1 MTDAVISSD
10 AMEVATKISPIPD
23 EVSASR
29 GLNSYLTTTQ
39 CSETEFGWIAGGRLQ
54 ENKNNNNLS
63 CYLLKDDNS
72 VEDTLKLFFELESL
86 GIKDDPYYHE
96 DDQAMNIFK
105 ETIQFNNGRYVVE
118 LPFRKNWKELSD
130 NFSVAKQRFQN
141 LWRSEELVSMKA
153 LLDHVESAHN
163 IAIEKETK
171 KFDTYEAF
179 KIWKED
185 VEKQTTGLY
194 VKNTG
199 SKFNDMKKTT
209 YFYCH
214 RNGFYNARGDKK
226 RTIKM
231 AGSNK
236 INRNCPSK
244 MKVCEDNENQVYVEF
259 TKTHLG
265 HGKDLGRMQITREE
279 KDELARKLE
288 KKIPIEII
296 LDGIRDS
303 FIDRLE
309 RIHLVTRKDMLN
321 LKAEYSIS
329 SEGIMDTNDVLS
341 VGKWVHSLQGRE
353 DSPVILFKDQ
363 NIYDVLYPELKS
375 EDFLLVI
382 MNSCQREM
390 LSFYGNDTI
399 CLDFTHGM
407 NAYGFDLATI
417 LVLDD
422 KREGF
427 PAAFILSNRQD
438 SKALSVAFAAIKE
451 HVNISP
457 KVMMTDD
464 TESFLNSW
472 RTVFGVPEKRL
483 LCTWHV
489 DRSWR
494 KSDPSLQGCLMPVNG
509 N

>member
-1 MTDAVISSD
+1 MDNICFLCDKSFST
-10 AMEVATKISPIPD
+10 
-23 EVSASR
+23 ASNLR
-29 GLNSYLTTTQ
+29 RHARLTHNV
-39 CSETEFGWIAGGRLQ
+39 
-54 ENKNNNNLS
+54 ENKVS
-63 CYLLKDDNS
+63 TCRQ
-72 VEDTLKLFFELESL
+72 
-86 GIKDDPYYHE
+86 IKC
-96 DDQAMNIFK
+96 N
-105 ETIQFNNGRYVVE
+105 VC
-118 LPFRKNWKELSD
+118 
-130 NFSVAKQRFQN
+130 
-141 LWRSEELVSMKA
+141 SEELVSMKA

-185 VEKQTTGLY
+185 VEKQTTALY

-199 SKFNDMKKTT
+199 SKFNNMKKTT

-236 INRNCPSK
+236 INGNCPSK

-309 RIHLVTRKDMLN
+309 RIHLVTRNDLLN
-321 LKAEYSIS
+321 LKVEYSIS

-363 NIYDVLYPELKS
+363 NTYDEVLYPGLKS

-382 MNSCQREM
+382 MNRCQREM

-399 CLDFTHGM
+399 CLDFTLGM

-451 HVNISP
+451 HVSISP

-464 TESFLNSW
+464 TESFLNAW
-472 RTVFGVPEKRL
+472 RTVFGVPKKRL

-494 KSDPSLQGCLMPVNG
+494 RSIVKLIKKPENRIQAYKVVRCLLMETEEEAFYIM
-509 N
+509 